1 MERTVVLIPAFN
13 AAAELP
19 ELIRRIEPYLPRDQV
34 IVIDDGSRDHTSAIA
49 IAEGV
54 RVLKHER
61 NFGKGRALR
70 TGLEYVLRATDDEIV
85 VTMDADLQHRPED
98 LPSFF
103 AVRQLLGFALLV
115 GYRSRWGTSM
125 PLPRK
130 LSNSITSFL
139 VSARTGVAIRD
150 SQCGY
155 RLISRRVLESVELT
169 ADGYEAET
177 EFLIKAAQ
185 KGFRIGF
192 VPISTVY
199 ANERSYMTNART
211 TLRFLNTLL
220 KEY

>member
-1 MERTVVLIPAFN
+1 MEQTVVLIPAFN
-13 AAAELP
+13 AAATLP
-19 ELIRRIEPYLPRDQV
+19 ELIRRIEPYLPREQV
-34 IVIDDGSRDHTSAIA
+34 LVVDDGSKDRTAAIA

-54 RVLKHER
+54 RVLRHDR

-70 TGLEYVLRATDDEIV
+70 TGFDYVVRSTSDQMV
-85 VTMDADLQHRPED
+85 VTMDADLQHRPEE

-103 AVRQLLGFALLV
+103 AMHQLSGFDLLI
-115 GYRSRWGTSM
+115 GYRARWGTSM
-125 PLPRK
+125 PFPRK

-155 RLISRRVLESVELT
+155 RLIARRVLESVETT

-185 KGFRIGF
+185 KGFRIGC

-199 ANERSYMTNART
+199 ADERSYMTNART
-211 TLRFLNTLL
+211 TFRFLNTLL

>member
-1 MERTVVLIPAFN
+1 MEQTVVLIPAFN
-13 AAAELP
+13 AAATLP
-19 ELIRRIEPYLPRDQV
+19 ELIRRIEPYLPRERV
-34 IVIDDGSRDHTSAIA
+34 LVVDDGSQDRTAAIA

-54 RVLKHER
+54 RVLRHDR

-70 TGLEYVLRATDDEIV
+70 TGFDYVVRATSDQMV
-85 VTMDADLQHRPED
+85 VTMDADLQHRPEE

-103 AVRQLLGFALLV
+103 AMHQLSGFDLLI
-115 GYRSRWGTSM
+115 GYRARWGTSM
-125 PLPRK
+125 PFPRK

-139 VSARTGVAIRD
+139 VSARTGVPIRD

-155 RLISRRVLESVELT
+155 RLIARRVLESVETT

-185 KGFRIGF
+185 KGFRIGC

-199 ANERSYMTNART
+199 ADERSYMTNART
-211 TLRFLNTLL
+211 TFKFLNTLL